1 MTAERMTE
9 EWSTAPKDGSVINVQ
24 FAAAVTSKVRWNATE
39 GRWEVLRANGT
50 WVGMQYAHGL
60 RDPVGWRHD
69 RPPAAPSATGSTT
82 THTADPERPEMRS
95 VGPEDEDRAGPEV
108 PTD

>member
-9 EWSTAPKDGSVINVQ
+9 EWSTAPKDGSVINVE
-24 FAAAVTSKVRWNATE
+24 FPDGATSKARWNANE
-39 GRWEVLRANGT
+39 GRWEAIRANGT

-60 RDPVGWRHD
+60 RDPIGWWHD
-69 RPPAAPSATGSTT
+69 RPPAAPSTGGLTT
-82 THTADPERPEMRS
+82 TRSADPERSDMRS
-95 VGPEDEDRAGPEV
+95 VGPEDEGRAGPEA